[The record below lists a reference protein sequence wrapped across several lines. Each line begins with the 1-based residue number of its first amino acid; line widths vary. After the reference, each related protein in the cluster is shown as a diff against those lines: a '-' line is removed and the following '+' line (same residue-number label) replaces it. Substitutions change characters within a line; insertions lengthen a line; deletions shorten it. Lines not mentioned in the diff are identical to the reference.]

1 MGKVKEQ
8 ARERAKNGKGQGK
21 RQGKGKEWIG
31 EGKYDEEGK
40 YEDKV
45 RQGPGKDMVK
55 ELTMDRERTRT

>member
-8 ARERAKNGKGQGK
+8 GRERAKNGKGKGK
-21 RQGKGKEWIG
+21 RQGKGEEWMG